1 MVTATRKTPARRQPP
16 AARKTTRKTARKAP
30 GSTTGK
36 MPGPRGTGTASPV
49 ADAAEALAA
58 YHRKRDFQRT
68 PEPRHGG
75 EPGVEALAFVVQ
87 KHDATRLHYDF
98 RLELD
103 GTLKSWAVPKGPC
116 LDPTVKRMAVEVEDH
131 PIAYGD
137 FEGRIPEGQY
147 GAGTVIVWD
156 RGTWLP
162 EGDARAGLRAGKLSF
177 TLQGHKLHG
186 RWTLVRMHG
195 KDEKKPS
202 WLLIKDEDAAA
213 RPLADYDV
221 TEAAPDSVRHIGRPE
236 ADTAAAPAA
245 ANAAADSESA
255 TRGPGK
261 AGTTPAD
268 PPAKKRKSK
277 DTDKAQLPGQAAAL
291 PDGLAPQ
298 LAVLADGPPAE
309 PAQWAWELKFDGYRL
324 LTHIDG
330 RSRVRCFTR
339 NGHDWTDRLP
349 ELARALT
356 QLPVRNAWLDG
367 EIGVL
372 GANDAPD
379 FQALQNAFDLQATA
393 PIVYWLFD
401 APFVDGRDLRD
412 EPLTLRREAL
422 RAIFDAGELPPS
434 LRFSEAF
441 DAAPLDLLASAA
453 GLGFEGIVGKR
464 LDSPYIS
471 GRSPAWIKLKHQ
483 LRQEFVIGGY
493 TAPRGSRSGFG
504 ALLLG
509 VYDKQG
515 QLKHAGNVG
524 TGFDQRRLAEMHAQ
538 LQALEQDDC
547 PFTPRPAGEKAQW
560 VRPELVAEVAF
571 GQWTREGKVRQAVF
585 QGLRGDKPAR
595 QIVREQAMDP
605 RSAAKAAPRAAGR
618 ADRTAFAAKS
628 AAAAAKG
635 KAAASSRGRK
645 SATAA
650 KSDDALPADL
660 RVTHAD
666 RVIDRASGATKGEV
680 IAYYAQVA
688 PLMLP
693 HLRGRPVSL
702 VRAPDGVGGELFF
715 QKHVQN
721 APLPGVRLL
730 DPALDP
736 GHEPLLQIDSAKGL
750 LSAAQMNTL
759 EFHTWNGHSR
769 GLDKPDR
776 MTFDLDPGEGVSW
789 AHVREGALLMR
800 TLLEEL
806 GLDGLLKTSGGK
818 GLHVVVPIRRQHGWD
833 TVKDFSRAVVQH
845 LARTLPER
853 FVAKSG
859 PKNRVGRIF
868 VDYLRNGFGATT
880 VSAWSVRSR
889 PGLGVSVPVAWD
901 ELPTLT
907 SGAHWTLASVGE
919 RLATGNV
926 PWDEADVPSQGLT
939 RAMQVL
945 GFSP

>member
-1 MVTATRKTPARRQPP
+1 MTVA
-16 AARKTTRKTARKAP
+16 RKTARKASGKAARTP
-30 GSTTGK
+30 GRSTAA
-36 MPGPRGTGTASPV
+36 PRGDDAPP
-49 ADAAEALAA
+49 ADAAAAQALAD

-75 EPGVEALAFVVQ
+75 APGVEALAFVVQ

-116 LDPTVKRMAVEVEDH
+116 LDPAVKRMAVEVEDH

-156 RGTWLP
+156 RGTWVP

-177 TLQGHKLHG
+177 TLQGHKLQG

-195 KDEKKPS
+195 RDEKKPS

-221 TEAAPDSVRHIGRPE
+221 TEAEPDSVRHIGQPE
-236 ADTAAAPAA
+236 ADTVDEPAP
-245 ANAAADSESA
+245 
-255 TRGPGK
+255 P
-261 AGTTPAD
+261 D
-268 PPAKKRKSK
+268 PPAASKPAVRGQSKAATQRADATARKGRPK
-277 DTDKAQLPGQAAAL
+277 DAEEVRLPGVAAAL
-291 PDGLAPQ
+291 PDTLAPQ
-298 LAVLADGPPAE
+298 LAVLADGPPPE

-324 LTHIDG
+324 LTRIDVRG
-330 RSRVRCFTR
+330 RVRCFTR

-349 ELARALT
+349 ELARALA

-401 APFVDGRDLRD
+401 APFVGGRDLRD
-412 EPLTLRREAL
+412 EPLSLRREAL
-422 RAIFDAGELPPS
+422 RALFDAGELPPS

-441 DAAPLDLLASAA
+441 DAAPRDLLASAA
-453 GLGFEGIVGKR
+453 GLGFEGVVGKR
-464 LDSPYIS
+464 LDSPYMS

-509 VYDKQG
+509 VYDEQG
-515 QLKHAGNVG
+515 ALKHAGNVG

-538 LQALEQDDC
+538 LQALEQEDC

-585 QGLRGDKPAR
+585 QGLRSDKPAQ
-595 QIVREQAMDP
+595 QIVREHAMDSS
-605 RSAAKAAPRAAGR
+605 SAANAAGR
-618 ADRTAFAAKS
+618 Q
-628 AAAAAKG
+628 
-635 KAAASSRGRK
+635 RGRK
-645 SATAA
+645 PATPS
-650 KSDDALPADL
+650 KESDDDDALPGDL

-666 RVIDRASGATKGEV
+666 RVIDRGSGATKGEV

-776 MTFDLDPGEGVSW
+776 MTFDLDPGEGVAW
-789 AHVREGALLMR
+789 AHVQEGALLMR
-800 TLLEEL
+800 TLLDEL
-806 GLDGLLKTSGGK
+806 GLQALLKTSGGK

-901 ELPTLT
+901 ELPNLT
-907 SGAHWTLASVGE
+907 SGAHWTLASIGE
-919 RLATGNV
+919 RLATGNAA
-926 PWDEADVPSQGLT
+926 WDEAGVPSQGLA

>member
-1 MVTATRKTPARRQPP
+1 MVTATRPSP
-16 AARKTTRKTARKAP
+16 AARKKTATRKTAAPRKAATTRRATAEP
-30 GSTTGK
+30 AST
-36 MPGPRGTGTASPV
+36 
-49 ADAAEALAA
+49 AEAQALAD

-75 EPGVEALAFVVQ
+75 EAGVDALGFVVQ
-87 KHDATRLHYDF
+87 KHDASHLHYDF

-131 PIAYGD
+131 PIAYGG

-162 EGDARAGLRAGKLSF
+162 EGDARQGLRAGKLSF
-177 TLQGHKLHG
+177 VLQGHKLHG

-195 KDEKKPS
+195 RGEKKPA
-202 WLLIKDEDAAA
+202 WLLIKDEDEAA

-221 TEAAPDSVRHIGRPE
+221 TEAAPDSVLQRAPSTTGK
-236 ADTAAAPAA
+236 AGTAGAAAPAA
-245 ANAAADSESA
+245 AASARTLAASR
-255 TRGPGK
+255 TPGTK
-261 AGTTPAD
+261 APL
-268 PPAKKRKSK
+268 PE
-277 DTDKAQLPGQAAAL
+277 QLS
-291 PDGLAPQ
+291 PQ
-298 LAVLADGPPAE
+298 LATLAAAPPAQPE
-309 PAQWAWELKFDGYRL
+309 EWAWELKFDGYRL
-324 LTHIDG
+324 LTRIDG
-330 RSRVRCFTR
+330 RGRVRCFTR

-349 ELARALT
+349 ELARALGR
-356 QLPVRNAWLDG
+356 LPVRNAWLDG

-372 GANDAPD
+372 GAEGAPD
-379 FQALQNAFDLQATA
+379 FQALQNAFDLQRTA

-401 APFVDGRDLRD
+401 APFLAGRDLRA
-412 EPLTLRREAL
+412 EPLSMRREAL
-422 RAIFDAGELPPS
+422 AAVFAQGGLPEA

-441 DAAPLDLLASAA
+441 DAAPRDLLASAA

-464 LDSPYIS
+464 RDAGYVE
-471 GRSPAWIKLKHQ
+471 GRAASWIKLKHQ
-483 LRQEFVIGGY
+483 LRQEFVVGGY
-493 TAPRGSRSGFG
+493 TAPKGARSGFG

-509 VYDKQG
+509 VYNADG
-515 QLKHAGNVG
+515 RLRHVGNVG
-524 TGFDQRRLAEMHAQ
+524 TGFDQRRLDDMHAQ
-538 LQALEQDDC
+538 LQALAQDDC
-547 PFTPRPAGEKAQW
+547 PFTPRPAGEKAHW

-585 QGLRGDKPAR
+585 QGLRSDKPAR
-595 QIVREQAMDP
+595 QIVREQAMSP
-605 RSAAKAAPRAAGR
+605 STVAKAAPKAAKAAKAANGAPSSSPAASR
-618 ADRTAFAAKS
+618 KTAAPAAQPAAK
-628 AAAAAKG
+628 
-635 KAAASSRGRK
+635 KAATK
-645 SATAA
+645 AA
-650 KSDDALPADL
+650 RSPADADLPDTL

-666 RVIDRASGATKGEV
+666 RVIDRASGATKGEIV
-680 IAYYAQVA
+680 AYYAQVA

-702 VRAPDGVGGELFF
+702 VRAPEGVGGELFF
-715 QKHVQN
+715 QKHAQN
-721 APLPGVRLL
+721 TPLPGVRLL

-736 GHEPLLQIDSAKGL
+736 GHEPLLQIDGAKGL
-750 LSAAQMNTL
+750 LSAVQMNTL

-776 MTFDLDPGEGVSW
+776 MTFDLDPGEGVPW
-789 AHVREGALLMR
+789 AQVQEGALLMR

-806 GLDGLLKTSGGK
+806 GLQALLKTSGGK
-818 GLHVVVPIRRQHGWD
+818 GLHVVVPLRRQHGWD

-853 FVAKSG
+853 FVVKSG

-901 ELPTLT
+901 ELPTLG
-907 SGAHWTLASVGE
+907 SGAHWTLATVGE
-919 RLATGNV
+919 RLATGNE
-926 PWDEADVPSQGLT
+926 PWDASGVGSQGLA
-939 RAMQVL
+939 RAMKVL
-945 GFSP
+945 GFTP